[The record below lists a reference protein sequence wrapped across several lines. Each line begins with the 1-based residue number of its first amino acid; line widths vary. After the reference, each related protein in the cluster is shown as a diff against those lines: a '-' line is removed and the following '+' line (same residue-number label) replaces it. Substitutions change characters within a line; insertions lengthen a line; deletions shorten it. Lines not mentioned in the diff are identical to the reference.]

1 MNDLVQTPFCTQVSI
16 LQDKFQD
23 GNVLG
28 QKIRAFAILIN
39 TALCNNSAM
48 HTVTNNEK
56 ATYFHTLMPSQSVTK
71 CFGLLS
77 I

>member
-28 QKIRAFAILIN
+28 QKI
-39 TALCNNSAM
+39 
-48 HTVTNNEK
+48 
-56 ATYFHTLMPSQSVTK
+56 
-71 CFGLLS
+71 
-77 I
+77 